1 MKPEALDAFAT
12 ETTRPQALE
21 AATAKMPDATQ
32 VNRET
37 ESLERKDASID
48 RF

>member
-21 AATAKMPDATQ
+21 AATAKMPDTTQ
-32 VNRET
+32 ENRET
-37 ESLERKDASID
+37 EGLERKDASID